1 MPRNNILLVIAE
13 PELLKIAASF
23 LQDKGFTV
31 TRAASGVEALQ
42 QAVDNT
48 FEIILLDI
56 STPGMGGV
64 DALKEL
70 KVKYPTTEVITITH
84 HDEEQ
89 LTAINYLQEGVYGY
103 LVKPLDFNQLH
114 LAVNRALERRRM
126 ALELEEY
133 HKNLELK
140 VEELQ
145 NLNEQKN
152 RFLGMAAHDLRNP
165 LATIRGLSEF
175 LLEDD
180 SNKEELSEEDSKEF
194 LQIINST
201 SHEMLHLVNDL
212 LDVSQIESGKFDLCI
227 DQSDISELIKKRA
240 VLLRIMAAK
249 KKITLDIHTESV
261 LVCQMDKERIAQVID
276 NLISNA
282 IKFSPKKTTVRIETA
297 ADGAMAK
304 VTVQDQGPGINE
316 NERHKLFG
324 EFQKLSA
331 RPTGGEKSSGL
342 GLAIAKKIVEAHK
355 GEIGVENTN
364 GKGSTFYFTIPLNK

>member
-1 MPRNNILLVIAE
+1 MPTNNILMVLAE
-13 PELLKIAASF
+13 PDVLDISAIF

-31 TRAASGVEALQ
+31 SRAASGVEALRQ
-42 QAVDNT
+42 VADNT
-48 FEIILLDI
+48 FEVILLDI
-56 STPGMGGV
+56 SIPGMGGV
-64 DALKEL
+64 DALKEM
-70 KVKYPTTEVITITH
+70 KVKYPTTEIITITH
-84 HDEEQ
+84 YDEVP
-89 LTAINYLQEGVYGY
+89 TAINCLQEGAYGY

-126 ALELEEY
+126 VLALEDY
-133 HKNLELK
+133 HKTLELK

-175 LLEDD
+175 LLEED
-180 SNKEELSEEDSKEF
+180 SNKEEISEEGSKEF

-212 LDVSQIESGKFDLCI
+212 LDVSQIESGKFDLRL
-227 DQSDISELIKKRA
+227 DQSDLSELVKKKA

-249 KKITLDIHTESV
+249 KKIALDIHAESV
-261 LVCQMDKERIAQVID
+261 LVCRMDKERIAQVID

-282 IKFSPKKTTVRIETA
+282 IKFSPEKTTVRIETA

-304 VTVQDQGPGINE
+304 VTVQDEGPGINE
-316 NERHKLFG
+316 SERHKLFG

-364 GKGSTFYFTIPLNK
+364 GKGSSFYFTLPLNK